1 VDVVGDPD
9 DTRISLSVN
18 GAARSGSSDRFL
30 PCSVAGTISLISGSM
45 VPGSGDAIATGTPE
59 KVGPLVPRDSFN
71 ADIER
76 VGKLDHDVV
85 QG

>member
-1 VDVVGDPD
+1 MDGVGDPD

-18 GAARSGSSDRFL
+18 GAARLGSSDRFL
-30 PCSVAGTISLISGSM
+30 PAPSRGPSRSSP
-45 VPGSGDAIATGTPE
+45 VPGPRSGDAIATGIPE
-59 KVGPLVPRDSFN
+59 KVGPIVPGDRFN
-71 ADIER
+71 ADIGR